1 MIEGVKKEST
11 VPPTALETRMKS
23 SIGTAVSFL
32 PPGTPSDVC
41 SSWNRAALAATIA
54 TKAGRLGLGPD
65 LTESQM
71 AGLAQLVRDGG
82 RRPRPLST
90 RTRAAIRAALRPP
103 LTAQSDPAQI
113 AAAVFAAL
121 PDTPLP
127 ITADDGR
134 RYYLIAVPAA

>member
-1 MIEGVKKEST
+1 
-11 VPPTALETRMKS
+11 MKS

-41 SSWNRAALAATIA
+41 SAWNRAALAATIA
-54 TKAGRLGLGPD
+54 TKASRLGLGSD
-65 LTESQM
+65 LSESQM
-71 AGLAQLVRDGG
+71 AGLAQLVRDSEGD
-82 RRPRPLST
+82 RKPRPLSA

-103 LTAQSDPAQI
+103 LTAENDPAQV

-134 RYYLIAVPAA
+134 RYYLIAVPAV